1 MTYHSQRRVNHPI
14 VAIGTSTGGPK
25 ALEYMI
31 TNLPKDFPAPIVI
44 VQHMPK
50 GFTKSLAERLNHKS
64 FLHVK
69 EGEHGEVVEQGNVY
83 IAPGSFHMKLSALGT
98 KVMIEL
104 TKEAIYMGHR
114 PSVNTLFQSL
124 AALSFMDKYV
134 VVLTGMGKDGAEGVT
149 QIKERDT
156 SAVIIAESK
165 ETAIINGMPQAT
177 IDTGLVTNVIPLDK
191 IGKSLTDM
199 IKRGY

>member
-1 MTYHSQRRVNHPI
+1 MTYHSQRRRNLPI

-25 ALEYMI
+25 ALEHML
-31 TNLPKDFPAPIVI
+31 TELPKDFPAPIVI

-64 FLHVK
+64 LLHVK
-69 EGEHGEVVEQGNVY
+69 EAIHGEVVEQGNVY
-83 IAPGSFHMKLSALGT
+83 IAPGSFHMKLTAFGG
-98 KVMIEL
+98 KVLIEL

-114 PSVNTLFQSL
+114 PSVNRLFQSL
-124 AALSFMDKYV
+124 ATLSFMDKYV
-134 VVLTGMGKDGAEGVT
+134 VVLTGMGKDGAEGVI
-149 QIKERDT
+149 QIKARDT
-156 SAVIIAESK
+156 NAVIIAESK
-165 ETAIINGMPQAT
+165 DTAIINGMPQAT